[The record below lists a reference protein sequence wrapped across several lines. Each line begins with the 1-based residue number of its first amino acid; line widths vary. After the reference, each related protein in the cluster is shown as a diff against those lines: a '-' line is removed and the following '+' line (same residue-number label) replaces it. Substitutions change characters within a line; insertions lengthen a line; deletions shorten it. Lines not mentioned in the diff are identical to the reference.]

1 MHWQPCER
9 RWKMDKKI
17 LKEYEDSFDFG
28 FTIEDDL
35 EEKLDN
41 LHGQYLDEVSSLKAD
56 IQNLEKLIMPLLVN
70 LMKNPDKPT
79 IKWPNRKEQI
89 EQQVEKI
96 LAITR
101 KK

>member
-1 MHWQPCER
+1 
-9 RWKMDKKI
+9 MDKKI

-41 LHGQYLDEVSSLKAD
+41 LHGQYVDEVSSLKAD

-79 IKWPNRKEQI
+79 IKWPNRNSKSNN
-89 EQQVEKI
+89 
-96 LAITR
+96 R
-101 KK
+101 SKKF

>member
-1 MHWQPCER
+1 
-9 RWKMDKKI
+9 MDKKKLI
-17 LKEYEDSFDFG
+17 QEYEDSFDFG
-28 FTIEDDL
+28 FTLEDDL
-35 EEKLDN
+35 EEKIDD
-41 LHGQYLDEVSSLKAD
+41 LHGKYLDEVSSLKAD
-56 IQNLEKLIMPLLVN
+56 ILNLEKLIMPLLVN

-89 EQQVEKI
+89 EGQIEKI

>member
-1 MHWQPCER
+1 
-9 RWKMDKKI
+9 MDKKI
-17 LKEYEDSFDFG
+17 LQEYDNHDFG
-28 FTIEDDL
+28 FTTEADL
-35 EEKLDN
+35 EEQLDN
-41 LHGQYLDEVSSLKAD
+41 LHGQYLDEVSTLKAD
-56 IQNLEKLIMPLLVN
+56 IQQLEKLIMPLLVN

-89 EQQVEKI
+89 EGQIEKI